1 MGKKKV
7 GRSVKRADLY
17 FGTGDLAGFTPAG
30 LAGFSDLNP
39 AAVVREL
46 LQNSLDAAREAGRD
60 IAYIRF
66 EVEDRTINSVPGIKA
81 YRDAFKRAVDDQKK
95 LLNGKLPDQATGI
108 VDAIQTSLTSEQ
120 CTTLFVLDNGIGLD
134 KKRMQGI
141 LADGLSIKS
150 EAGTGAVGNGHLV
163 VLPASDL
170 RYVLYGGRT
179 DKGETIGSG
188 HAVLASFQKSGVR
201 KSKDGFFAKELL
213 DDFFDPLIFPQ
224 DDDIPS
230 YIRSKLKW
238 ISENWKPGTGT
249 VVAVPGF
256 NHFRE
261 SKKSLWDMVSKA
273 AACSFFTAFAG
284 KNLRV
289 EVKENGTLFF
299 LDHSNIATTLE
310 HFSDEKR
317 NKFLSGSRALAAF
330 ETTQTG
336 KTATVDTDVGRITMK
351 WREVPNGK
359 TRIDL
364 CRNGM
369 WITDNLPRLS
379 VHQFSKLKP
388 FHCVVLLDAN
398 DGEIHR
404 LVRKAEGPLH
414 NHVEARKWL
423 SPDEKKKLNA
433 AMEAVSDKIRQT
445 VPAYEG
451 EQFKVSGI
459 LEVEALGIASGGRRS
474 ALKGSFAEV
483 RKRRRDTITTASEV
497 AEDGPEDF
505 GSKSKGTGT
514 GSGSKG
520 GGRGKFRRSGNALR
534 FRALPVPTATRSCHV
549 DIVPDE
555 KATES
560 EVRFVLDESLDE
572 SCDDWGKE
580 DFVRLKTVKVD
591 GCPVIGNSLTCNEK
605 GEALGVRLGFL
616 EPGKARRLEIDY
628 ELPEGVNLPD
638 NVPVVLKTQLIRRA
652 ASSIKQE
659 AQ

>member
-1 MGKKKV
+1 MRPSKKT
-7 GRSVKRADLY
+7 RNPDLH
-17 FGTGDLAGFTPAG
+17 FGTGDLSGFTPAG
-30 LAGFSDLNP
+30 IAGFSDLNP
-39 AAVVREL
+39 TAVVREL
-46 LQNSLDAAREAGRD
+46 LQNSLDAAREAD
-60 IAYIRF
+60 KDLAHIRF
-66 EVEDRTINSVPGIKA
+66 EVEEHPIDSVPGIQA
-81 YRDAFKRAVDDQKK
+81 YRDAFKCTVKDQKK
-95 LLNGKLPDQATGI
+95 LLGGKLPDQAIGI
-108 VDAIQTSLTSEQ
+108 VDAIRTCLESKQ

-134 KKRMQGI
+134 KKRMQAI
-141 LADGLSIKS
+141 LADGLSVKS
-150 EAGTGAVGNGHLV
+150 EKGTGAVGNGHLV

-179 DKGETIGSG
+179 KQGEAIGSG
-188 HAVLASFQKSGVR
+188 HAVLASFQKRGVR
-201 KSKDGFFAKELL
+201 KSKDGFFAKALR
-213 DDFFDPLIFPQ
+213 DDFFDPLLFPQ
-224 DDDIPS
+224 NSEIPG

-238 ISENWKPGTGT
+238 ISDHWAPGAGT
-249 VVAVPGF
+249 IVAVPGF

-261 SKKSLWDMVSKA
+261 SRKSLWDMVSKA
-273 AACSFFTAFAG
+273 AACSFFAAFAG

-289 EVKENGTLFF
+289 EVKENGTLLF

-369 WITDNLPRLS
+369 WITDNLPKLS
-379 VHQFSKLKP
+379 VHQFSTLKP
-388 FHCVVLLDAN
+388 FHCVVLLDAS

-433 AMEAVSDKIRQT
+433 AMDAVSAQIHQII
-445 VPAYEG
+445 PAYEG

-459 LEVEALGIASGGRRS
+459 LEVESLGIASGGRRS

-514 GSGSKG
+514 GSGSRG
-520 GGRGKFRRSGNALR
+520 SGRGKFRRSGNALR
-534 FRALPVPTATRSCHV
+534 FCALPVPTATRSCHV

-616 EPGKARRLEIDY
+616 EPGKARRLESIMSFPKGSIC
-628 ELPEGVNLPD
+628 L
-638 NVPVVLKTQLIRRA
+638 TMFQLYSRPSLFVALSVR
-652 ASSIKQE
+652 
-659 AQ
+659 